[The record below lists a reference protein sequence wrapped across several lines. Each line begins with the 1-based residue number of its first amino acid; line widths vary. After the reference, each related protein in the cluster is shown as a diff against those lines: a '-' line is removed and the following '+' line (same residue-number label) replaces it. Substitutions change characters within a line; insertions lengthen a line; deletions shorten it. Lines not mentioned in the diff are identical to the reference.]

1 MQPQKPK
8 RIHVI
13 LLLALIA
20 AEAALITLFAL
31 REGSAPLL
39 AELYVAGILICA
51 ILLAFLLLTRLGPA
65 LLLKSAKRKLQT
77 INAVSGETAVI
88 EPERLKDYLRSAL
101 QKDSF
106 VVADTQITQNG
117 GDSLRVT
124 VASGRAF
131 SLFTDRMFRYMII
144 TEDFRKARDFDA
156 LERYAQS
163 LTEAEDLT
171 DDARAR
177 SGFATVVVLMMPHV
191 PAQLQAACRE
201 EAVIEGPA
209 YIPVACDMTAGKAY
223 YLAGNALTLPE
234 FRCAQRMIKKYII
247 SKQSKQLK

>member
-13 LLLALIA
+13 LLLVLVA
-20 AEAALITLFAL
+20 AEAAFIAL
-31 REGSAPLL
+31 YVTAQSADSAPLL

-51 ILLAFLLLTRLGPA
+51 ILLVFLLLTRLGPA
-65 LLLKSAKRKLQT
+65 LLLKSAKKKLQAMK
-77 INAVSGETAVI
+77 AVNSDIAAIDPDGFKD
-88 EPERLKDYLRSAL
+88 RLVSSL
-101 QKDSF
+101 QKNGF
-106 VVADTQITQNG
+106 VLADAQITQSG
-117 GDSLRVT
+117 GDVLRVT
-124 VASGRAF
+124 VAAGKAF

-156 LERYAQS
+156 LGRYAQN
-163 LTEAEDLT
+163 LAESEELT

-177 SGFATVVVLMMPHV
+177 SGFATVVVLMMAHV

-201 EAVIEGPA
+201 EAIIEGPA

-223 YLAGNALTLPE
+223 YLTGKALTLPE
-234 FRCAQRMIKKYII
+234 FRCAQRMIKKHVICAV
-247 SKQSKQLK
+247 KK